1 VTFAQNNQFS
11 LIKIYGE
18 VLVRTDKLEQIAA
31 ESPEQIVDLPG
42 HFAVHLQTGGLSRLI
57 GSRYGLAQCF
67 YHFDGRR
74 LHHGADVRSV
84 CQSAGLDWQW
94 NWRALAAVS
103 CFEHVLG
110 NDSLHPLVS
119 RLGAGEIVTVRGGS
133 LDLRVA
139 PPPEVERFADPA
151 GAAMD
156 ALMSYVQRY
165 GGENPV
171 VSMSAGFDSRVIL
184 AAFLASGIR
193 PRLVSGGYGTDVR
206 MSKKIAAKY
215 GLELEAI
222 DLPVADFLDS
232 RLDIAQLTSGSKTA
246 CNWHTY
252 VYAKR
257 AGLKP
262 SDQIFIGSNG
272 EFARTFYFDRG
283 APFILADLLSRWTVP
298 KFWNAKLARFAHLPE
313 DGTNPGLLSRLGP
326 RQQEARAYL
335 LQNYGGP
342 LGDSMDEFY
351 LRERVRNFIANGLAL
366 VGAFARP
373 RTPFVTTEWISAIRQ
388 TPRRMK
394 LGNAWHRST
403 IAKLEPS
410 LLAFPVDDA
419 LRPMGRR
426 AELNYWTGRVGH
438 TKDTP
443 AMDYAALF
451 AAASFE
457 AAIDHAI
464 NRLDDVVDRDAAGRF
479 LESASRQERTRTL
492 SYLMALGTFKE
503 LLAQP

>member
-1 VTFAQNNQFS
+1 
-11 LIKIYGE
+11 
-18 VLVRTDKLEQIAA
+18 
-31 ESPEQIVDLPG
+31 
-42 HFAVHLQTGGLSRLI
+42 
-57 GSRYGLAQCF
+57 
-67 YHFDGRR
+67 
-74 LHHGADVRSV
+74 V

-156 ALMSYVQRY
+156 ALM
-165 GGENPV
+165 
-171 VSMSAGFDSRVIL
+171 
-184 AAFLASGIR
+184 
-193 PRLVSGGYGTDVR
+193 
-206 MSKKIAAKY
+206 
-215 GLELEAI
+215 
-222 DLPVADFLDS
+222 
-232 RLDIAQLTSGSKTA
+232 
-246 CNWHTY
+246 
-252 VYAKR
+252 
-257 AGLKP
+257 
-262 SDQIFIGSNG
+262 
-272 EFARTFYFDRG
+272 
-283 APFILADLLSRWTVP
+283 
-298 KFWNAKLARFAHLPE
+298 
-313 DGTNPGLLSRLGP
+313 
-326 RQQEARAYL
+326 
-335 LQNYGGP
+335 
-342 LGDSMDEFY
+342 Y